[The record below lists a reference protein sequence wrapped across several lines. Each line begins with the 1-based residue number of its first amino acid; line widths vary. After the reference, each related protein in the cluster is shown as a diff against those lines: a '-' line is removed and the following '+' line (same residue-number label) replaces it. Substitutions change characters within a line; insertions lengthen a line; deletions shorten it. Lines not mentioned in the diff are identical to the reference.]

1 MSARDTFKDGH
12 ERNDITCLAYKELTG
27 RNNERSSCVHMC
39 NNVCV
44 SMYMYGLNVHC
55 SPYNVLSPFSFSLSH
70 PLFPSVFLSP
80 TLSFYASINDLPIPL
95 RKRRRKTTNRNKCCK
110 LMCSSKMFKMINC
123 VLESLDSTY

>member
-27 RNNERSSCVHMC
+27 RNNKRSSCVHMC

-55 SPYNVLSPFSFSLSH
+55 SPYNVLSLLSLFLS
-70 PLFPSVFLSP
+70 LFFSP

-95 RKRRRKTTNRNKCCK
+95 RKRRRKTTNRNKCCE
-110 LMCSSKMFKMINC
+110 LMGSSKMFKIINC
-123 VLESLDSTY
+123 VLESLNSTY